1 HEESLHR
8 AIVDA
13 INDFC
18 DVREK
23 VKAVLKESVQR
34 TIAPEGKTLAQL
46 EKLKKEM
53 NDEVSRLL
61 DLTLRENDYTKYDSE
76 FKRLSDEIE
85 KINEQIRT
93 EQEKLTERSVS
104 ADTMQTIL
112 DRIENTNFQLTEYDD
127 VMTRGFIE
135 RITVIDKHT
144 IKIQFKGGYET
155 VQTLD

>member
-1 HEESLHR
+1 M
-8 AIVDA
+8 
-13 INDFC
+13 
-18 DVREK
+18 REK
-23 VKAVLKESVQR
+23 VKDVLKESVQR

-85 KINEQIRT
+85 KINEQILA

-104 ADTMQTIL
+104 ADTMQTRL

-144 IKIQFKGGYET
+144 IKIQFKGWYET
-155 VQTLD
+155 VQALD